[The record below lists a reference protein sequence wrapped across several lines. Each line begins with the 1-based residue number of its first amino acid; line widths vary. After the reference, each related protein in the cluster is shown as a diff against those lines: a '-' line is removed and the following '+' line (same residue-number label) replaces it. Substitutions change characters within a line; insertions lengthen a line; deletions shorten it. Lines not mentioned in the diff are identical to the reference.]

1 MDNLKLL
8 NPSNLDQYQMDNR
21 TFDADK
27 DAWRVSIVDGIK
39 VENLNLTGEF
49 GSKVEV
55 IKVPEIITK
64 TEVKEISVP
73 TIITQNEVRVERV
86 EVPVIVKEYVNVE
99 VPVVVKE
106 LQIVEIERPIYLK
119 QTEFKEIPTI
129 IKACIILQALATM
142 GMLITHILKG

>member
-1 MDNLKLL
+1 MDSLKLL

-39 VENLNLTGEF
+39 VENLHITGEM
-49 GSKVEV
+49 GNKVEV
-55 IKVPEIITK
+55 IKIPEIITK

-73 TIITQNEVRVERV
+73 TIITQTDVRVEKV
-86 EVPVIVKEYVNVE
+86 EVPVIVKEYEKVE
-99 VPVVVKE
+99 VPIVVKE
-106 LQIVEIERPIYLK
+106 LQVVEIERPIYLK

-129 IKACIILQALATM
+129 IKACMILQALATA